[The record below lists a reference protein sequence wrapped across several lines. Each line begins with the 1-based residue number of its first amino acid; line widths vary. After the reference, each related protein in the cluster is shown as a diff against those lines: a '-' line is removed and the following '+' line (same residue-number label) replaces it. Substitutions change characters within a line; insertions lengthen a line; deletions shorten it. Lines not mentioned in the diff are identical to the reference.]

1 MGAMAAEPRPRR
13 RVLRP
18 AADEQ
23 LRLMTKVA
31 RLYHEHGLRQ
41 PEIARRLHISQARV
55 SRVLK
60 SAQEAGIV
68 RTVVVVP
75 EGVQTELEEALEQ
88 RYALRDAV
96 VVDCFDDSDDGV
108 LYDLGVAAAGYLEA
122 TMTGG
127 DVVGISSW
135 SATLL
140 AAVDA
145 MRPLARGGAE
155 RAIQLFGGVGNPAA
169 EGHAARL
176 TQRFAELTGA
186 RPTFLLAPGIA
197 ASREVRDALLQ
208 DPFVAAALEDLDNV
222 TLALVGIG
230 ALEPSSLLQSSGN
243 IYSEDELHALGERGA
258 VGDIC
263 LRFFDAEG
271 RPVASEVDER
281 VIGVTQQQL
290 GRADRTVGVA
300 GGERKYEAIRGAL
313 LGGWVN
319 VLVTD
324 HVTAE
329 RLVAGRP
336 AAQPVSRRA
345 GVGG

>member
-1 MGAMAAEPRPRR
+1 
-13 RVLRP
+13 
-18 AADEQ
+18 
-23 LRLMTKVA
+23 MTKVA
-31 RLYHEHGLRQ
+31 RLYHEHGVRQ

-60 SAQEAGIV
+60 SAHEAGIV

-75 EGVQTELEEALEQ
+75 EGVQTELEESLEH
-88 RYALRDAV
+88 RYGLRDAV
-96 VVDCFDDSDDGV
+96 VVDCFDDGDDGV
-108 LYDLGVAAAGYLEA
+108 IYDLGVAAARYLEA

-135 SATLL
+135 SSTLL

-145 MRPLARGGAE
+145 MRPLPRTGAE
-155 RAIQLFGGVGNPAA
+155 RALQLFGGVGNPSA

-208 DPFVAAALEDLDNV
+208 DQFVAAALDELDDV

-230 ALEPSSLLQSSGN
+230 SLQPSTLLQSSGN
-243 IYSEDELHALGERGA
+243 IVPEAELAELGKLGA

-263 LRFFDAEG
+263 LRFYDEQG
-271 RPVASEVDER
+271 RHVPSEVDKR
-281 VIGVTQQQL
+281 VIGVTLDQL
-290 GRADRTVGVA
+290 RNVDRCVGIA
-300 GGERKYEAIRGAL
+300 GGPRKYEAIRGAL
-313 LGGWVN
+313 LGGLIN
-319 VLVTD
+319 VLITD
-324 HVTAE
+324 HLTAE
-329 RLVAGRP
+329 RLVADEVRL
-336 AAQPVSRRA
+336 AS
-345 GVGG
+345 

>member
-1 MGAMAAEPRPRR
+1 
-13 RVLRP
+13 
-18 AADEQ
+18 
-23 LRLMTKVA
+23 MTKVA
-31 RLYHEHGLRQ
+31 RLYHEHGVRQ

-60 SAQEAGIV
+60 SAQAAGIV

-88 RYALRDAV
+88 RYGLRDAV

-108 LYDLGVAAAGYLEA
+108 LYDLGVAAASYLEA

-145 MRPLARGGAE
+145 MRPLPRAGAE
-155 RAIQLFGGVGNPAA
+155 RALQLFGGVGNPAA

-208 DPFVAAALEDLDNV
+208 DQFVAAALEEFDDV

-230 ALEPSSLLQSSGN
+230 SLEPSTLLQRSGN
-243 IYSEDELHALGERGA
+243 IVPEEELAELGKLGA

-263 LRFFDAEG
+263 LRFYDAQG
-271 RPVASEVDER
+271 RRVSSEVDER
-281 VIGVTQQQL
+281 VIGVTLDQL
-290 GRADRTVGVA
+290 RNVDRCVGIA
-300 GGERKYEAIRGAL
+300 GGPRKYEAIRGAL
-313 LGGWVN
+313 LGGLVS
-319 VLVTD
+319 VLITD

-329 RLVAGRP
+329 RLVADEVRL
-336 AAQPVSRRA
+336 AS
-345 GVGG
+345 